1 MSTQWHYVQNG
12 ASAGPVP
19 EEQLKV
25 MIATGALKPTDLVWR
40 EGMAQ
45 WTAVQALPE
54 LQAQAPVP
62 APASAPVPVPAVAPA
77 ANPYTA
83 PQAAVQGPAPEAPAA
98 GPVSQEAVEM
108 LARTKPWVRFFGIL
122 GLIGIVL
129 MVLGAVAMGLLSAG
143 PFRYMGLFARL
154 GVGVLYLVL
163 ALLYIP
169 PVLYLNRYASRI
181 RDLMDDPSSFNLEQ
195 ALKAQKSFWKYI
207 GVFTVVFMCIYAL
220 ALIGVLVAALAMG
233 SGRLF

>member
-25 MIATGALKPTDLVWR
+25 MIATGALKPTDLVWS

-45 WTAVQALPE
+45 WTAAQALPE
-54 LQAQAPVP
+54 LQPQAP
-62 APASAPVPVPAVAPA
+62 APAPTPAPAAAPA

-83 PQAAVQGPAPEAPAA
+83 PQAAVQAQAPETPTT
-98 GPVSQEAVEM
+98 GPVSEEAVEM

-129 MVLGAVAMGLLSAG
+129 MVLGAVAMGLVSAS
-143 PFRYMGLFARL
+143 PFRYMGLIARL
-154 GVGVLYLVL
+154 GVGALYLVL

-181 RDLMDDPSSFNLEQ
+181 RDLMDDPSFFNLEQ

-220 ALIGVLVAALAMG
+220 ALVGVLVAALVMG